1 MGPSP
6 LFLILGPGRS
16 TEHPGLSIISTN
28 SLWEP
33 RRSWGPPK
41 ETGAGH
47 AERIAEAAGEPEG
60 RRCSVGAGAFL
71 FPRESD
77 ELGSVGEAVISSS
90 FSGHWPEP
98 LSVYKIILSSSV
110 SLPRSLFCHFDDL
123 AISVPQLCY
132 YLPSILKINFK

>member
-6 LFLILGPGRS
+6 LFSPLILGPGGS
-16 TEHPGLSIISTN
+16 TEHPGLSIISTS

-47 AERIAEAAGEPEG
+47 AERIAEAAGEPKG
-60 RRCSVGAGAFL
+60 KRCSVGAVAFP
-71 FPRESD
+71 FPRASEG
-77 ELGSVGEAVISSS
+77 LGIVGEAVISSS

-98 LSVYKIILSSSV
+98 LSGYKIILSSNV
-110 SLPRSLFCHFDDL
+110 SLTRSLFCHLDDL
-123 AISVPQLCY
+123 AISTPQLCY
-132 YLPSILKINFK
+132 YLPIF